1 MHLHK
6 AIKYALA
13 SLFFILICNG
23 NVFSFSWSQI
33 ELHHIFPQAYA
44 GWFRERSI
52 EPNLWCIPL
61 SREQHTGAGKGIH
74 HKKYMVSNGQ
84 NFNGSWKF
92 FIDKNPNASRDQCF
106 AFATMLL
113 AEFGINLHKQIFFD
127 YVSKKPSGSK
137 IPKGKLIEKSSQF
150 ASKYLK
156 GGNRFVR
163 ISPFIIVAW
172 ELYDLGSA
180 FDISIEEDKFHKGID
195 AYIEG
200 ENLYYE
206 GKVNDAR
213 EKFLIANYLFGSIFH
228 KEIMKQTSN
237 LYSEIANKFH
247 TERQKEALKLCLY
260 FLNNAYKIKSEL
272 KIQFPQ
278 VPLYIGEILA
288 ITGEKREAI
297 RYLKEAESEFVQ
309 MGEPELAKTIKK
321 LIAVL

>member
-1 MHLHK
+1 MRLYK
-6 AIKYALA
+6 AIKYALVA
-13 SLFFILICNG
+13 LFLVLICDENA
-23 NVFSFSWSQI
+23 FSFSWSQT

-44 GWFRERSI
+44 GWFRERGI

-74 HKKYMVSNGQ
+74 HKKYMISNGQ

-92 FIDKNPNASRDQCF
+92 FIDRNPNASRDQCF

-113 AEFGINLHKQIFFD
+113 AEFGINLHKQKFFD
-127 YVSKKPSGSK
+127 YVSKKASGSK
-137 IPKGKLIEKSSQF
+137 IPKGKLIEKSSKF
-150 ASKYLK
+150 AFKYLK
-156 GGNRFVR
+156 WGSRLVR

-172 ELYDLGSA
+172 ELYDLGSE
-180 FDISIEEDKFHKGID
+180 FDISIDEDQFDKGID

-206 GKVNDAR
+206 GKANDAR
-213 EKFLIANYLFGSIFH
+213 AKFLIANYLFGSIFH

-237 LYSEIANKFH
+237 LYSEIVNKFN
-247 TERQKEALKLCLY
+247 TERQKQALELCLY
-260 FLNNAYKIKSEL
+260 FLNNAYKIKSES
-272 KIQFPQ
+272 KILFPQ

-288 ITGEKREAI
+288 ITGKKREAVS
-297 RYLKEAESEFVQ
+297 YLQEAETEFVQ
-309 MGEPELAKTIKK
+309 MGKPELAEKVKE